1 MKDLCRRLCLAALLL
16 ILLLP
21 MPAVSARA
29 QDCFAVETAESAM
42 AGQEIRVAVFM
53 EDGADL
59 AGFRASI
66 AYDAGK
72 LAFQRV
78 ELAGWLPKADYYTDS
93 SSSGVV
99 RSVYAADLSGG
110 KAVAGTGAVAV
121 YLFKALPAP
130 GKARITVTID
140 QAYDGAVHPVGGSFS
155 SVHEVEISNIPP
167 AGVRLLAL
175 EPSAGALQPPFSPEC
190 FSYELSVGSD
200 VSTVEFQAQAA
211 GGCTVKASRKKLSAA
226 GKETNISITV
236 LSADK
241 KDKAVY
247 QILVRRAA
255 NGPAGTASHNTGKG
269 PHASSGIRTD
279 GEEHSEKSGS
289 LAPGTAVSSSQ
300 AGVQSPGGN
309 RELFVE
315 GNTMANYL
323 LVGAVVLLAAALFF
337 VGYAMLKKKKQP

>member
-93 SSSGVV
+93 SGSGVV

-110 KAVAGTGAVAV
+110 KAV
-121 YLFKALPAP
+121 

-289 LAPGTAVSSSQ
+289 LAPGTAVSGSQ

-309 RELFVE
+309 R
-315 GNTMANYL
+315 
-323 LVGAVVLLAAALFF
+323 
-337 VGYAMLKKKKQP
+337 